1 MKLKNLCDF
10 LESYAPLAYQ
20 EDYDNSGLIVG
31 NPEMELTKGLVCLDC
46 TEAVVNEAIETGANI
61 IIAHHPI
68 VFSGI
73 KQFQGKTYVER
84 VVMKAIQHQIA
95 IYAIHTNL
103 DNVKLGVNKTIADK
117 LGLVNS
123 EILLPKEGTL
133 RKLQCYC
140 PNEQVGVLRDALF
153 AAGAGNIG
161 NYSECSFVSTGE
173 GTFKPGH
180 KSKAYIGE
188 KGIRHYEP
196 ETCIE
201 VIFPQH
207 LQADIIKNMMDH
219 HPYEEVAYQVFQ
231 IDNPNQAIG
240 AGMIGN
246 WEASGDLNA
255 FLALCKKQ
263 FNTGVI
269 KHTADL
275 GKTIHKVAICGGSGS
290 FLTKNAI
297 KQGADVLL
305 TSDFKYHQFF
315 DAEAKIVLIDI
326 GHYES
331 EQFTMDLLL
340 EIIQNKFPTFALSL
354 TKINTNPVFYY

>member
-1 MKLKNLCDF
+1 MKIKNICDF

-103 DNVKLGVNKTIADK
+103 DNVKLGVNKTIADQ
-117 LGLVNS
+117 LGLIDC
-123 EILLPKEGTL
+123 EILAPKEGTL

-140 PNEQVGVLRDALF
+140 PNEHVGVLRDALF
-153 AAGAGNIG
+153 SAGAGNIG
-161 NYSECSFVSTGE
+161 NYAECSFVSTGE
-173 GTFKPGH
+173 GTFNPGH

-207 LQADIIKNMMDH
+207 LQSEIIKNMIDH
-219 HPYEEVAYQVFQ
+219 HPYEEVAYQIFQ

-240 AGMIGN
+240 AGMIGI

-263 FNTGVI
+263 FKTGLI
-269 KHTADL
+269 RHTADL
-275 GKTIHKVAICGGSGS
+275 GKDIHKVAICGGSGS

>member
-1 MKLKNLCDF
+1 MKIKTLCDF

-31 NPEMELTKGLVCLDC
+31 SPDTELRKGVVCLDC
-46 TEAVVNEAIETGANI
+46 TEAVVDEAIATGANI

-68 VFSGI
+68 VFGGL
-73 KQFQGKTYVER
+73 KRFNGKSYVER
-84 VVMKAIQHQIA
+84 VVMKAIQHDIA

-103 DNVKLGVNKTIADK
+103 DKVKLGVNNEIANRI
-117 LGLVNS
+117 GLQKRQILAPKAG
-123 EILLPKEGTL
+123 EI
-133 RKLQCYC
+133 RKLTCFC

-153 AAGAGNIG
+153 AAGAGQIG
-161 NYSECSFVSTGE
+161 NYSECSFTSTGE

-180 KSKAYIGE
+180 RSNAYIGE
-188 KGIRHYEP
+188 KGVRHYEP

-207 LQADIIKNMMDH
+207 LQSGIIQNMINH
-219 HPYEEVAYQVFQ
+219 HPYEEVAYQIFR
-231 IDNPNQAIG
+231 IENPNQEVGSGMVGIWEQ
-240 AGMIGN
+240 AGTLQ
-246 WEASGDLNA
+246 D
-255 FLALCKKQ
+255 FLAHCKKQ
-263 FNTGVI
+263 FKTGVI

-275 GKTIHKVAICGGSGS
+275 GKKIEKVAICGGSGS
-290 FLTKNAI
+290 FLTKAAI
-297 KQGADVLL
+297 AQGADVLF

-315 DAEAKIVLIDI
+315 DAEAKIVLIDV

>member
-1 MKLKNLCDF
+1 MNIKALCDF

-20 EDYDNSGLIVG
+20 EDYDNSGLIIG
-31 NPEMELTKGLVCLDC
+31 RSETELKKGIVCLDC
-46 TEAVVNEAIETGANI
+46 TEAVVDEAITTGANI

-68 VFSGI
+68 VFGGL
-73 KQFQGKTYVER
+73 KRFTGKSYVER
-84 VVMKAIQHQIA
+84 VVMKAIQHDIA

-103 DNVKLGVNKTIADK
+103 DNVKLGVNNEIANRI
-117 LGLVNS
+117 GLQKRQ
-123 EILLPKEGTL
+123 ILAPKEGEI
-133 RKLQCYC
+133 RKLTCYC
-140 PNEQVGVLRDALF
+140 PNEHVGVLRDALF
-153 AAGAGNIG
+153 AAGAGQIG
-161 NYSECSFVSTGE
+161 NYSECSFTSTGE

-180 KSKAYIGE
+180 RSNAYIGE

-207 LQADIIKNMMDH
+207 LQSEIVQNMINH
-219 HPYEEVAYQVFQ
+219 HPYEEVAYQ
-231 IDNPNQAIG
+231 ISRIENPNQEVG
-240 AGMIGN
+240 SGMIGM
-246 WEASGDLNA
+246 WEQSGNLED
-255 FLALCKKQ
+255 FLAHCKKQ
-263 FNTGVI
+263 FKTGVI

-275 GKTIHKVAICGGSGS
+275 GKKIEKVAICGGSGS
-290 FLTKNAI
+290 FLTKVAI
-297 KQGADVLL
+297 AQGADVLF

-315 DAEAKIVLIDI
+315 DAEAKIVLIDV